1 MLQQTPFVALS
12 AQDENSNMAKQIPS
26 GLLVSSV
33 LQEYSRSKRLQTL
46 SPNSASLSR
55 SIALSQGA

>member
-1 MLQQTPFVALS
+1 MLLADPFVALS
-12 AQDENSNMAKQIPS
+12 APNENSNMAKQIPS
-26 GLLVSSV
+26 VLLVSSV

-55 SIALSQGA
+55 SIALSQ